1 MKDLVTLMAM
11 LFLAGLLVASIVLAV
26 SLLGEPSRSK
36 YIRQCI
42 IDNKEL
48 PRPDLYC
55 DALWQQSQ
63 YGNGGR

>member
-1 MKDLVTLMAM
+1 MGNALA
-11 LFLAGLLVASIVLAV
+11 FLALLFCAGLIVGIIVWGVFLM
-26 SLLGEPSRSK
+26 GESPRAK
-36 YIRQCI
+36 FTRQCI